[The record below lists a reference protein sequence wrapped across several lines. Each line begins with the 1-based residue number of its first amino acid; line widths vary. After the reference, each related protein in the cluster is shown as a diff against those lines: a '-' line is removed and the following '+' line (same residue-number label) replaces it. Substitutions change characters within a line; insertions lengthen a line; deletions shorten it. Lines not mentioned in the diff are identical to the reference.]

1 MSERSVI
8 ISVGLALLM
17 LGVWLGVDLSMR
29 GPNVEPIALL
39 DFEPAA
45 VDRMEVT
52 QGQSRVWIER
62 EEWLGSTQWVIR
74 WGRGGADQ
82 TWPADETRVR
92 AALRVLATTTLD
104 PGQAPVRGGGTLSL
118 RTADGAVHTLEF
130 DDRPIAGR
138 IGVSV
143 RSSGRA
149 TGGLTDAALF
159 DAFVRTGLLAW
170 RDERVLLSPGVGPS
184 RVFIEAGRE
193 ALALARRDGRWTLL
207 EPLTSPA
214 DPDAAGALIRTLA
227 GLRVERFMEDLR
239 VDDDRTG
246 LDHPL
251 ARIEAE
257 HDFRVAAG
265 NGFESKLVRQTL
277 TIGGATDL
285 SGATVHGLVEWTL
298 EDGSNVKR
306 SLVGPVVVAMSTE
319 QLNKLTTSPG
329 PYVSKVSTI
338 LLPSSIQDVSLSVG
352 SRSVHL
358 ERLGTTWAIRSE
370 RLFSGDAAT
379 ISGMVELLCQK
390 PAERVVVGPQAA
402 GMDDGGVSVKLVARG
417 GAGSAE
423 LIVRGS
429 VDPVGT
435 WVVDGRVQRFY
446 AGAGELAAELTS
458 LVERLGAEE

>member
-1 MSERSVI
+1 MI

-29 GPNVEPIALL
+29 RPTSEPIALL

-45 VDRMEVT
+45 VDRIEVT
-52 QGQSRVWIER
+52 QDQSRAWIER

-92 AALRVLATTTLD
+92 AALRVLATATLE
-104 PGQAPVRGGGTLSL
+104 PGQAPVQSGGTLSL
-118 RTADGAVHTLEF
+118 KTADEAVHSLGF

-138 IGVSV
+138 IGVFV
-143 RSSGRA
+143 RSSGRETA
-149 TGGLTDAALF
+149 GLTDAALF

-184 RVFIEAGRE
+184 RVFIQAGTE

-207 EPLTSPA
+207 EPLISPA
-214 DPDAAGALIRTLA
+214 APDAVGALMQTLA
-227 GLRVERFMEDLR
+227 GLRAERFMEKLR
-239 VDDDRTG
+239 ADDDRTG
-246 LDHPL
+246 LDRPL

-257 HDFRVAAG
+257 HDLRVAAG

-285 SGATVHGLVEWTL
+285 SGTTVYGLVEWTL
-298 EDGSNVKR
+298 EDGSGVKQ
-306 SLVGPVVVAMSTE
+306 SLVGPVVVALSTE
-319 QLNKLTTSPG
+319 RLNKLTTSPG

-338 LLPSSIQDVSLSVG
+338 LLPSSIQDVILSIG

-358 ERLGTTWAIRSE
+358 ERLGTTWAIKSE
-370 RLFSGDAAT
+370 QLFSGDAAT

-390 PAERVVVGPQAA
+390 PAERVVVGLHTP
-402 GMDDGGVSVKLVARG
+402 GEDEGGVSVKLIARG

-429 VDPVGT
+429 SDPVGA
-435 WVVDGRVQRFY
+435 WAVHDDVQRFY
-446 AGAGELAAELTS
+446 PGEGELAARLAS
-458 LVERLGAEE
+458 LVEHLGTEE